1 MKLSIFLKLQQK
13 RILKN
18 IPFLLLLLLFPLCL
32 FLLSRSF
39 DTAKDSRIPVGLCLS
54 TEDSLAETV
63 CEKLINGTDSLFTF
77 SMVSSEDDLI
87 KQVQSN
93 RLECGY
99 FFQKELGE
107 ELDHSHL
114 KNLITVYVSENTTCT
129 GILNELVYANLFEEY
144 SLSLLQESL
153 TKAGH
158 LPFTEQEAEEFSLPP
173 VTEEDVEEHYRSQ
186 LANNSTFRFDIQ
198 FVSGTDTFSTGQAGI
213 ASATTP
219 LFRGLASLFLLLC
232 GFLALLTAYQDEKN
246 GLYAKLYGTKRV
258 LYPRIAQITYLLP
271 AGISCLLGLALSGS
285 VTDWGKEL
293 VALLCYLAMLLLFY
307 TVLGTVI
314 RNHTMLC
321 AAFPMILLCT
331 LVFTPVIADLTAFFP
346 WLKTIRYVLPTYYYL
361 LFF

>member
-1 MKLSIFLKLQQK
+1 MKLTVFFKLQQK

-39 DTAKDSRIPVGLCLS
+39 DRTADSRIPVGLCLT

-63 CEKLINGTDSLFTF
+63 CEKLVNGTDSLFAF
-77 SMVSSEDDLI
+77 SMVSSEEDLI
-87 KQVQSN
+87 KKVQSN
-93 RLECGY
+93 QLECGY
-99 FFQKELGE
+99 FFQKDLGN
-107 ELDHSHL
+107 ELDLSHL

-153 TKAGH
+153 SEAGH
-158 LPFTEQEAEEFSLPP
+158 LPFTEPDAEEFSLPP
-173 VTEEDVEEHYRSQ
+173 VTEKDVEEHYRSQ

-198 FVSGTDTFSTGQAGI
+198 FVSGGDTLSSGQAGI

-219 LFRGLASLFLLLC
+219 MFRGLASLFLLLC
-232 GFLALLTAYQDEKN
+232 GFLALLTAYRDEKN
-246 GLYAKLYGTKRV
+246 GLYAKLYGAKRV
-258 LYPRIAQITYLLP
+258 LYPRLALLTYLLP
-271 AGISCLLGLALSGS
+271 AGISCLLALALSGA

-293 VALLCYLAMLLLFY
+293 IALLCYLAVLLLFY
-307 TVLGTVI
+307 TILGTVI
-314 RNHTMLC
+314 QNHTILC

-331 LVFTPVIADLTAFFP
+331 LVFTPVIADLSAFFP
-346 WLKTIRYVLPTYYYL
+346 WLKAIRYVLPTYYYL

>member
-18 IPFLLLLLLFPLCL
+18 IPFLLLLVFFPLCL

-39 DTAKDSRIPVGLCLS
+39 DKAEDSRISVGLCLA
-54 TEDSLAETV
+54 TEDSLARTA
-63 CEKLINGTDSLFTF
+63 CEKLVNANDSLFSF
-77 SMVSSEDDLI
+77 SLFSSEEDLI
-87 KQVQSN
+87 KEVQSN

-107 ELDHSHL
+107 ELNHSHL

-129 GILNELVYANLFEEY
+129 GVLNELVYANMFEEY

-153 TKAGH
+153 REAGH
-158 LPFTEQEAEEFSLPP
+158 LPFTEQEAEAFALPP
-173 VTEEDVEEHYRSQ
+173 VTAEDVEEHYRSQ

-198 FVSGTDTFSTGQAGI
+198 FVSGTDSMSSGQTGI
-213 ASATTP
+213 SSATAP

-246 GLYAKLYGTKRV
+246 GLYAKLYGAKR
-258 LYPRIAQITYLLP
+258 LFYPRLAQFTYLLP
-271 AGISCLLGLALSGS
+271 AGASCLLGLLLSGS
-285 VTDWGKEL
+285 VTDWGREL
-293 VALLCYLAMLLLFY
+293 LALLCYLVALLLFY
-307 TVLGTVI
+307 TVLGGII

-321 AAFPMILLCT
+321 AAFPMVLLCT

-346 WLKTIRYVLPTYYYL
+346 WLKSVRYVLPTYYYL

>member
-1 MKLSIFLKLQQK
+1 MKLTVFFKLQQK

-18 IPFLLLLLLFPLCL
+18 IPFLLLLLLFPLGMLC
-32 FLLSRSF
+32 LSRTF
-39 DTAKDSRIPVGLCLS
+39 HTTEDSRIAVGLCLD
-54 TEDSLAETV
+54 TKDSLAETV
-63 CEKLINGTDSLFTF
+63 CEKLANGTDSLFSF
-77 SMVSSEDDLI
+77 SLVSSEEDLI
-87 KQVQSN
+87 KKVQGN
-93 RLECGY
+93 QLECGY
-99 FFQKELGE
+99 LFQKELGE
-107 ELDHSHL
+107 ELDRSHL

-144 SLSLLQESL
+144 SLSLLQKSL
-153 TKAGH
+153 TEAGH

-198 FVSGTDTFSTGQAGI
+198 FVSGTDTISDRQAGI

-246 GLYAKLYGTKRV
+246 GLYAKLYGAKRI
-258 LYPRIAQITYLLP
+258 LYPRLAQITYLLP
-271 AGISCLLGLALSGS
+271 AGISCLLSLALSG
-285 VTDWGKEL
+285 VVIDWGKEL
-293 VALLCYLAMLLLFY
+293 VALLCYLVALLFFY
-307 TVLGTVI
+307 AILSTVI

-346 WLKTIRYVLPTYYYL
+346 WLKAIRYVLPTYYYL

>member
-1 MKLSIFLKLQQK
+1 MKLSVFFKLQQK

-39 DTAKDSRIPVGLCLS
+39 NKAGDSRIPVGLCLD

-63 CEKLINGTDSLFTF
+63 CEKLVNNDDSLFTF
-77 SMVSSEDDLI
+77 FMIPSEEDLI
-87 KQVQSN
+87 KKVQN
-93 RLECGY
+93 NQLECGY

-107 ELDHSHL
+107 ELDRSHL
-114 KNLITVYVSENTTCT
+114 KNLITVYISENTTCT

-144 SLSLLQESL
+144 SLSLLQDSL
-153 TKAGH
+153 TAAGH
-158 LPFTEQEAEEFSLPP
+158 LPFTEQDATEFALPP
-173 VTEEDVEEHYRSQ
+173 VTEEYVEEHYRSH
-186 LANNSTFRFDIQ
+186 LTDNSTFRFDIQ
-198 FVSGTDTFSTGQAGI
+198 FVSGTDTFSTGQTGI
-213 ASATTP
+213 TSATTP

-258 LYPRIAQITYLLP
+258 LYPRIAQIAYLLP
-271 AGISCLLGLALSGS
+271 AGVSCLLGLVLSDS
-285 VTDWGKEL
+285 VTDWNREL
-293 VALLCYLAMLLLFY
+293 SALLCYLATLLLFY
-307 TVLGTVI
+307 TILGAVI

-321 AAFPMILLCT
+321 AAFPMVLLCT

-346 WLKTIRYVLPTYYYL
+346 WLKAIRYILPTYYYL

>member
-1 MKLSIFLKLQQK
+1 MKLSTFFKLQQK

-39 DTAKDSRIPVGLCLS
+39 HKAEDSRIAVGLCLG

-63 CEKLINGTDSLFTF
+63 CKKLVNGSDSLFSF
-77 SMVSSEDDLI
+77 SMVSSEEDLI
-87 KQVQSN
+87 KKVQSN

-107 ELDHSHL
+107 ELDQSHL

-129 GILNELVYANLFEEY
+129 GILNELVYANMFEEY

-153 TKAGH
+153 TNAGH
-158 LPFTEQEAEEFSLPP
+158 LPFTELDAEEFSLPP
-173 VTEEDVEEHYRSQ
+173 VTESDVEEHYRSH
-186 LANNSTFRFDIQ
+186 LTDNSTFRFDIQ
-198 FVSGTDTFSTGQAGI
+198 FVSGGDTLSAGQTDIT
-213 ASATTP
+213 SATTP
-219 LFRGLASLFLLLC
+219 LFRGLTSLFLLLC
-232 GFLALLTAYQDEKN
+232 GFLALLTSYQDEKN
-246 GLYAKLYGTKRV
+246 GLYAKLYGAKRI
-258 LYPRIAQITYLLP
+258 LYPRIAQIAYLLP
-271 AGISCLLGLALSGS
+271 AGISCLLGLALSGA
-285 VTDWGKEL
+285 VTDLGKEL
-293 VALLCYLAMLLLFY
+293 IALLCYLVTLLLFY
-307 TVLGTVI
+307 TVLGTLI

-346 WLKTIRYVLPTYYYL
+346 WLKAIRYVLPTYYYL